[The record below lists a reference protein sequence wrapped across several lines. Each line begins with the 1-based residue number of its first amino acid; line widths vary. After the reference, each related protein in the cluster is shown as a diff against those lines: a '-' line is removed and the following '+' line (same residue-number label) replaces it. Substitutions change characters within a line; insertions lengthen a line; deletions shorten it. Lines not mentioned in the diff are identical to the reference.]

1 VTSTTPGR
9 LGASFRDPSG
19 FVYRADGVLYRQ
31 VNDVYQL
38 HFDAL
43 LASGLYVRLTKK
55 RWLVPHDEVPAAP
68 GAYRT
73 LRPAEIPYISYPYE
87 WCFGQLKAAALLTL
101 DLQQEALTH
110 GLVLKDASAYNI
122 QFVGYRPVLI
132 DTLSFEIYED
142 GAPWVAYRQF
152 CQHFLAPLALES
164 SVDPRLRRLSG
175 EFIDGVPLD
184 LASRLLP
191 RRTWA
196 RPGLLTHVHLHAR
209 SQQKHQAAG
218 RGGAASARAIR
229 VSKTALVALID
240 GLRRTVAACTLPARR
255 TEWSDYYSDTNYS
268 DESMTAKESLVA
280 EFVDAVAVAGRTI
293 HDFGAN
299 TGRFSRLIARP
310 DRYVVAHDVD
320 EMAVEHHY
328 RHVVADKSEGVLPL
342 VLDLTNPSPARGWA
356 LEERDAITDRMAGD
370 TVVALALIHHLAIS
384 NNVPL
389 DRLAAFFARLA
400 AALVIEFV
408 PKEDSQV
415 QRLLATRKDIFPTY
429 TIEDFERTFGERF
442 EIVRRTLV
450 PGTSRTLYAMRR
462 KPSEIGLNPG

>member
-1 VTSTTPGR
+1 
-9 LGASFRDPSG
+9 
-19 FVYRADGVLYRQ
+19 
-31 VNDVYQL
+31 
-38 HFDAL
+38 
-43 LASGLYVRLTKK
+43 
-55 RWLVPHDEVPAAP
+55 
-68 GAYRT
+68 
-73 LRPAEIPYISYPYE
+73 
-87 WCFGQLKAAALLTL
+87 
-101 DLQQEALTH
+101 
-110 GLVLKDASAYNI
+110 
-122 QFVGYRPVLI
+122 
-132 DTLSFEIYED
+132 
-142 GAPWVAYRQF
+142 
-152 CQHFLAPLALES
+152 
-164 SVDPRLRRLSG
+164 
-175 EFIDGVPLD
+175 
-184 LASRLLP
+184 
-191 RRTWA
+191 
-196 RPGLLTHVHLHAR
+196 
-209 SQQKHQAAG
+209 
-218 RGGAASARAIR
+218 
-229 VSKTALVALID
+229 
-240 GLRRTVAACTLPARR
+240 
-255 TEWSDYYSDTNYS
+255 
-268 DESMTAKESLVA
+268 MTAKESLVA